1 MARGQKRRKDEAILR
16 ARRKR
21 RHDASISAVG
31 NFAHHAGLFCGLCRR
46 GRGLLL
52 AALMAATA
60 ALPAWAQKESAPAV
74 APVVLD
80 EAVAVVN
87 KQLILA
93 SDLDDEIRLSVLE
106 PNVAGQ
112 GPLTRGE
119 ALDRLISRT
128 LIEQQIRKEDAEAVE
143 PTKAQ
148 LAARLMEIRSQLPAC
163 VRAHCASEAGW
174 EAFLAR
180 QGLTERRV
188 EAYFRYRMEILR
200 FIEQRF
206 RPGTRIT
213 QAQIETYYRN
223 TLLPQYAA
231 GEVVPPLRDVA
242 PRIEEIL
249 LEQQVN
255 ILFDQWLDNL
265 RQQGEVE
272 ILDPALASPANKA
285 TRESAGAITGGR
297 P

>member
-1 MARGQKRRKDEAILR
+1 MGWGWPSFAGSMARHLP
-16 ARRKR
+16 
-21 RHDASISAVG
+21 
-31 NFAHHAGLFCGLCRR
+31 GLCRR
-46 GRGLLL
+46 GLGFLFAGFL
-52 AALMAATA
+52 AGAA
-60 ALPAWAQKESAPAV
+60 ALPAFAQKETTPIV

-93 SDLDDEIRLSVLE
+93 SDVDDEIRLSVLE
-106 PNVAGQ
+106 PDVAGQ
-112 GPLTRGE
+112 GPLTRRE
-119 ALDRLISRT
+119 ALDRLVSRA
-128 LIEQQIRKEDAEAVE
+128 LIEQQIRKEDAEAAE
-143 PTKAQ
+143 PTQAQ
-148 LAARLMEIRSQLPAC
+148 LDARLREIRSQLPIC
-163 VRAHCASEAGW
+163 VRANCASAAGW
-174 EAFLAR
+174 EAFLAKE
-180 QGLTERRV
+180 GLTERRV
-188 EAYFRYRMEILR
+188 ETYFRSRMEILR

-206 RPGTRIT
+206 RPGIRIT
-213 QAQIETYYRN
+213 QPQIETYYRD

-231 GEVVPPLRDVA
+231 GEAVPPLRDVA

-272 ILDPALASPANKA
+272 ILDPALAEPADKA

>member
-1 MARGQKRRKDEAILR
+1 MGWSWRSSSGSTTRHLRRLCGRGLGLFLAGLLAGVGALPAFAQKVTA
-16 ARRKR
+16 
-21 RHDASISAVG
+21 SAVG
-31 NFAHHAGLFCGLCRR
+31 
-46 GRGLLL
+46 
-52 AALMAATA
+52 
-60 ALPAWAQKESAPAV
+60 
-74 APVVLD
+74 PVVLD

-87 KQLILA
+87 KRLILA
-93 SDLDDEIRLSVLE
+93 SDVDDEIQLSVLE

-112 GPLTRGE
+112 GPLTRRE

-128 LIEQQIRKEDAEAVE
+128 LIEQQIRKEDAEAAE
-143 PTKAQ
+143 PTEKQ
-148 LAARLMEIRSQLPAC
+148 LDARLMEIRSQAPAC
-163 VRAHCASEAGW
+163 VRAGCASEAGW
-174 EAFLAR
+174 EAFLAKE
-180 QGLTERRV
+180 GLTERRV

-206 RPGTRIT
+206 RPGIRIT
-213 QAQIETYYRN
+213 QPQIETYYRD

-231 GEVVPPLRDVA
+231 GEAVPPLRDVA

-265 RQQGEVE
+265 RQQGDVE
-272 ILDPALASPANKA
+272 ILDPALAEPADKA
-285 TRESAGAITGGR
+285 KRESAGAITGVR

>member
-1 MARGQKRRKDEAILR
+1 MGWSWRSSSGSTTRHLRRLCGRGLGLFLAGLLAGVGALPAFAQKVTA
-16 ARRKR
+16 
-21 RHDASISAVG
+21 SAVG
-31 NFAHHAGLFCGLCRR
+31 
-46 GRGLLL
+46 
-52 AALMAATA
+52 
-60 ALPAWAQKESAPAV
+60 
-74 APVVLD
+74 PVVLD

-87 KQLILA
+87 KRLILA
-93 SDLDDEIRLSVLE
+93 SDVDDEIQLSVLE

-112 GPLTRGE
+112 GPLTRRE

-128 LIEQQIRKEDAEAVE
+128 LIEQQIRKEDAEAAE
-143 PTKAQ
+143 PTEKQ
-148 LAARLMEIRSQLPAC
+148 LDARLMEIRSQAPAC
-163 VRAHCASEAGW
+163 VRADCASEAGW
-174 EAFLAR
+174 EAFLAKE
-180 QGLTERRV
+180 GLTERRV

-206 RPGTRIT
+206 RPGIRIT
-213 QAQIETYYRN
+213 QPQIETYYRD

-231 GEVVPPLRDVA
+231 GEAVPPLRDVA

-265 RQQGEVE
+265 RQQGDVE
-272 ILDPALASPANKA
+272 ILDPALAEPANKA
-285 TRESAGAITGGR
+285 TKESAGVINGVR

>member
-1 MARGQKRRKDEAILR
+1 MRRADSRRRSGPQFDLRGPGWQGL
-16 ARRKR
+16 
-21 RHDASISAVG
+21 
-31 NFAHHAGLFCGLCRR
+31 GLFFAIC
-46 GRGLLL
+46 L
-52 AALMAATA
+52 AAAA
-60 ALPAWAQKESAPAV
+60 ALPGFAQKEAAQPAAASA

-87 KQLILA
+87 KRLILA

-112 GPLTRGE
+112 GALTRRE

-128 LIEQQIRKEDAEAVE
+128 LIEQQIRQEDAEAAGPSRAEVD
-143 PTKAQ
+143 
-148 LAARLMEIRSQLPAC
+148 ARLKEIRSQLPAC
-163 VRAHCASEAGW
+163 VRANCAAQAGW
-174 EAFLAR
+174 EAFLSKY
-180 QGLTERRV
+180 GLTQQHV
-188 EAYFRYRMEILR
+188 EAYLHNRMEILR

-206 RPGTRIT
+206 RPGIRIT
-213 QAQIETYYRN
+213 QPQIETYYRD

-231 GEVVPPLRDVA
+231 GEAAPPLREVA

-265 RQQGEVE
+265 REQGDVE
-272 ILDPALASPANKA
+272 ILDPALKAAANQTA
-285 TRESAGAITGGR
+285 RESRSGVPGGR

>member
-1 MARGQKRRKDEAILR
+1 MRR
-16 ARRKR
+16 
-21 RHDASISAVG
+21 
-31 NFAHHAGLFCGLCRR
+31 AGSRR
-46 GRGLLL
+46 GSRPQLHLRGPWRHGLGLLF
-52 AALMAATA
+52 AFFTASAA
-60 ALPAWAQKESAPAV
+60 ALPGWAQKEPGRAGAPTA

-87 KQLILA
+87 KRLILA
-93 SDLDDEIRLSVLE
+93 SDLDDEIGLSVLE
-106 PNVAGQ
+106 PDIAGQ

-128 LIEQQIRKEDAEAVE
+128 LIEQQIRQEDVEAAEPKPAEVE
-143 PTKAQ
+143 
-148 LAARLMEIRSQLPAC
+148 ARLKQLRTELPAC
-163 VRAHCASEAGW
+163 VRANCASEAGW

-180 QGLTERRV
+180 HELTERRV
-188 EAYFRYRMEILR
+188 EAFIRYRMEILR

-206 RPGTRIT
+206 RPGIRIT
-213 QAQIETYYRN
+213 ESQIETYYRG

-231 GEVVPPLRDVA
+231 GEAVPPLRDVA

-255 ILFDQWLDNL
+255 VLFGQWLDNL
-265 RQQGEVE
+265 RQQGDVE
-272 ILDPALASPANKA
+272 ILDPALEASASKSA
-285 TRESAGAITGGR
+285 SAGAGAITGGR